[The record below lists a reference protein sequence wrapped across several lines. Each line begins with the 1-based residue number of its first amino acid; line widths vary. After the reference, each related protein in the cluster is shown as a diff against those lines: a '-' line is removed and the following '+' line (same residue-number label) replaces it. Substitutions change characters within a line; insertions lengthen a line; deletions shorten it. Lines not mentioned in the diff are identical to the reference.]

1 LSMVG
6 DTLKFGSRSITPM
19 RVPLAIPQIPWLIG
33 WILFVAS
40 GVLLGLVSVKR
51 YFAGDQAGVQDLIG
65 VKSID
70 EQIQDESV

>member
-1 LSMVG
+1 
-6 DTLKFGSRSITPM
+6 M

-33 WILFVAS
+33 WLLFVTS
-40 GVLLGLVSVKR
+40 GVLLGLVAIKR
-51 YFAGDQAGVQDLIG
+51 YFQGDEVGVQDLIG